1 MKNQRKIQEMMEKN
15 KVEAMRT
22 KQDYSTFLSKQ
33 IQTKE
38 FVDKLI
44 NEEKKRQGEYMLNKA
59 KIIEEQTQM

>member
-44 NEEKKRQGEYMLNKA
+44 NEEKKR
-59 KIIEEQTQM
+59 

>member
-1 MKNQRKIQEMMEKN
+1 MIERNKLDAMKN
-15 KVEAMRT
+15 

-44 NEEKKRQGEYMLNKA
+44 NEEKAKQGQYM
-59 KIIEEQTQM
+59 

>member
-1 MKNQRKIQEMMEKN
+1 MIETKEQIERQENQRKIQEMIERNKLDAMKN
-15 KVEAMRT
+15 

-44 NEEKKRQGEYMLNKA
+44 NEEKAKQGQYM
-59 KIIEEQTQM
+59 